1 MSEIEIPKALRTW
14 FVIHFVIDVVFA
26 LPLMAAPVWTLE
38 LFGWQAVD
46 PYTTRIAAA
55 ALFGIGIESF
65 LGRNA
70 GVESFRNMLTLKVIW
85 SLAAVVGV
93 GWSLVQGVQG
103 RPLFAWLVLA
113 IFVGF
118 NFLWVYWRRR
128 LGSFKD

>member
-1 MSEIEIPKALRTW
+1 MNETEVPNALRNW
-14 FVIHFVIDVVFA
+14 FVIHFVIDLVFA
-26 LPLMAAPVWTLE
+26 LPLMIGPVWTLE

-46 PYTTRIAAA
+46 PYTTRIVAA

-70 GVESFRNMLTLKVIW
+70 GVESFRTMLTLKVIW
-85 SLAAVVGV
+85 SLAAVVGL
-93 GWSLVQGVQG
+93 GWSLVQGAQG

-128 LGSFKD
+128 LGVSRG

>member
-1 MSEIEIPKALRTW
+1 MSETKVPNALRTW
-14 FVIHFVIDVVFA
+14 FVIHFVIDVLFA
-26 LPLMAAPVWTLE
+26 LPLFLAPVRVLA

-70 GVESFRNMLTLKVIW
+70 GVESFRNMLNLKIIW
-85 SLAAVVGV
+85 SLSAAIGLAL
-93 GWSLVQGVQG
+93 SLVQGAQG
-103 RPLFAWLVLA
+103 RPLFASAVLV

-118 NFLWVYWRRR
+118 NFLWVYWRNR
-128 LGSFKD
+128 LGAIQG

>member
-1 MSEIEIPKALRTW
+1 MPETKVPNALRTW
-14 FVIHFVIDVVFA
+14 FVIHFLIDVLFA
-26 LPLMAAPVWTLE
+26 LPLFIAPVWALR
-38 LFGWQAVD
+38 LFGWQTID

-55 ALFGIGIESF
+55 ALFGIGIESY

-85 SLAAVVGV
+85 SFAAVVGLAL
-93 GWSLVQGVQG
+93 SLAQGAQG

-118 NFLWVYWRRR
+118 NILWVYWRRQ
-128 LGSFKD
+128 LGKLER